1 MPKVLYAHNF
11 LDPRQRS
18 FEARIGFDRANE
30 LREFLER
37 NNAPNVDGY
46 HVAISYQPR
55 RGYDGKPVYQADVL
69 ISKPLL
75 PQELPNLVVKEG
87 RLEDGYASG
96 ISVKQTNRVASE
108 TLSWEQR
115 ERFRKETRDIL
126 QQLGVTDLGCWK

>member
-1 MPKVLYAHNF
+1 MLKVLYAHNF

-18 FEARIGFDRANE
+18 CEARIGFDRADE

-69 ISKPLL
+69 ISTPL
-75 PQELPNLVVKEG
+75 PPEEPPALVVKEG
-87 RLEDGYASG
+87 DWEDVYVSD
-96 ISVKQTNRVASE
+96 VAAERRNGSAKE
-108 TLSWEQR
+108 ALSWKQR
-115 ERFRKETRDIL
+115 EQFRKATKDIL
-126 QQLGVTDLGCWK
+126 RQLGVTDLGCWK